1 MRCRALVLIGS
12 LAMMSCTREISSVDV
27 GSSTTT
33 ATTITNGVPP
43 ISVTTP
49 LTSPGQSTIASP
61 VSTATPTTTTT
72 TTTTTTV
79 PPIPTTT
86 SCEQVVH
93 IGDSTSTELFS
104 ADQVGRAENTL
115 DARYLAVGVDAVYPD
130 NDRDRAIVE
139 VQDGGQANAY
149 DVAVAVKENGYE
161 GCWVLMIGTND
172 VAAVAAGSAVGYE
185 ARINKMLTLIG
196 DDPVL
201 WVDSVTLLASDLYSD
216 AGMQAW
222 NGVLYRLAT
231 DHPNLAVL
239 RWSEVVKAG
248 WFARDGIHYNT
259 TGHTQRAAIT
269 AAALVQYFPG

>member
-1 MRCRALVLIGS
+1 MRRRALVLIGS
-12 LAMMSCTREISSVDV
+12 LVMMSCTREISSVDV

-33 ATTITNGVPP
+33 STATTITTNGIPP
-43 ISVTTP
+43 TSVTVP
-49 LTSPGQSTIASP
+49 LTSPSQGTIASP
-61 VSTATPTTTTT
+61 VSTTTTT
-72 TTTTTTV
+72 TTTTTTL

-93 IGDSTSTELFS
+93 IGDSTSINLFS
-104 ADQVGRAENTL
+104 AEQVGGAENTL

-130 NDRDRAIVE
+130 NDTARSIVE
-139 VQDGGQANAY
+139 VKSGGQANAY

-172 VAAVAAGSAVGYE
+172 AANVAAGSTVGYDD
-185 ARINKMLTLIG
+185 RINKMLTLIG

-201 WVDSVTLLASDLYSD
+201 WVDAVTLLASDFYSN
-216 AGMQAW
+216 AAMMAW
-222 NGVLYRLAT
+222 NEVLYRLAV
-231 DHPNLAVL
+231 DHPNVAVL
-239 RWSEVVKAG
+239 RWSDVVKAG

-269 AAALVQYFPG
+269 AAALVQYFPD